1 MRAAAGLLAVALL
14 AACGSGG
21 GGSLSTD
28 DAEALATRAQLTV
41 KDLGPDWRK
50 TADEAPQAA
59 QLDACIGD
67 LATDTLAE
75 SHTRTFERTTDAGSQ
90 QLVVSSAV
98 LPTDARAG
106 RLLAKVGTD
115 AFADCITS
123 TFEHELEASDQGVQL
138 DRGDP
143 TVTTGELD
151 AADRS
156 AHVAAPFTL
165 TADGQPLDGRVD
177 LLLGSTGPVV
187 SVLLGFSIGT
197 PVPAG
202 ELGRLGDLLVER
214 QNP

>member
-21 GGSLSTD
+21 GGPLSTD

-138 DRGDP
+138 DRGEVIRWDEM
-143 TVTTGELD
+143 VHD
-151 AADRS
+151 
-156 AHVAAPFTL
+156 
-165 TADGQPLDGRVD
+165 
-177 LLLGSTGPVV
+177 
-187 SVLLGFSIGT
+187 SIGT
-197 PVPAG
+197 SRPQGVTTDGVHPSPDG
-202 ELGRLGDLLVER
+202 QRMLGDAEVRALVR
-214 QNP
+214 CGRPWHYW